1 MALRFFD
8 VHCVVSKSDFKTSL
22 TQTGSAPLAT
32 LSPKGEGLFTLLP
45 PGEGQGMREGKV
57 S

>member
-22 TQTGSAPLAT
+22 TPTGSAPLAT